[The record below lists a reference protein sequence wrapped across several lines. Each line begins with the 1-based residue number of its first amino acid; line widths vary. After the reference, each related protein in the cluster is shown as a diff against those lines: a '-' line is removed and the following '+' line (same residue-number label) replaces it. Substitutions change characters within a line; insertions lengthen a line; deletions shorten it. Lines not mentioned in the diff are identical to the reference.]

1 MNRAELIITSAK
13 INNGDKLMRKM
24 IELGRRPEWLIY
36 DDDWG
41 GIDANQSK
49 DTETSHNLYWY
60 GLTILDNGIQ
70 MYFDKPEM
78 LKMLKCLTNRNNQ
91 KILRKE
97 LVKLE
102 QELTEGTDPTDEKE
116 NSL

>member
-1 MNRAELIITSAK
+1 MP
-13 INNGDKLMRKM
+13 KM
-24 IELGRRPEWLIY
+24 IELGQRPEWLIY

-41 GIDANQSK
+41 GIDANQSV
-49 DTETSHNLYWY
+49 DTESLKNIYWY

-70 MYFDKPEM
+70 MYFDKEEM
-78 LKMLKCLTNRNNQ
+78 LKMLKCLTDKKNQ

-102 QELTEGTDPTDEKE
+102 EELTEGTNLTVKE
-116 NSL
+116 Q